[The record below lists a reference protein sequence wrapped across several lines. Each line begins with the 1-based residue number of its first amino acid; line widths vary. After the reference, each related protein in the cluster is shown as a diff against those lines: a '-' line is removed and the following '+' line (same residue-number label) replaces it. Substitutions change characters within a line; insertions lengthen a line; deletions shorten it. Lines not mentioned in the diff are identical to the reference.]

1 MLIDT
6 SGWIEFLRAKGDLIL
21 KSQETQLI
29 TQGNAAYTCPVSYEL
44 IPGAKPHELK
54 DLRTAL
60 GMAMRVEATAA
71 NWDAA
76 SQGDAASQV
85 AAVLRRKGMNFP
97 VPDLLIAAVAGAG
110 KFPLISRDGHFAMIR
125 DHALPALQLM

>member
-21 KSQETQLI
+21 KSQVTQLI

-44 IPGAKPHELK
+44 ILGAKQHELK

-60 GMAMRVEATAA
+60 GMALRVEATAA

-76 SQGDAASQV
+76 SQGD
-85 AAVLRRKGMNFP
+85 KGM
-97 VPDLLIAAVAGAG
+97 LLPKWRRCSAG
-110 KFPLISRDGHFAMIR
+110 KA
-125 DHALPALQLM
+125 